1 MARAGLSE
9 PVLHRLLEAAGYRLS
24 SYPAGTLAVRSTDRR
39 AVFLAASRIGP
50 SEVDSLFPPPSVRR
64 TLVYEEEPGP
74 AARAQAA
81 ERGIE
86 VLDPWTL
93 GPGLGEILLPAP
105 AAAAPG
111 ADESADALD
120 LPFPIAGSSAR
131 TVRPRVGRA
140 DVEELGA
147 VEGARCTLRLVPHY
161 VSAYRVRP
169 ATAHGGRGPVVR
181 QLVAVNGTSRRA
193 EIWEDGERELVE
205 ELPSPYQ
212 TLSPQLGEADVAP
225 IALDAIR
232 RHHTVRVDHTEQHGG
247 ALVIETRRV
256 VPDPADVRLGPFLL
270 VYVPHWYI
278 EGTGGRIVL
287 DAVSGLRKGD
297 PGDPD

>member
-1 MARAGLSE
+1 MARPGLSE

-24 SYPAGTLAVRSTDRR
+24 SYPAGTLAVRASDHR
-39 AVFLAASRIGP
+39 AVFLAAGRIAP
-50 SEVDSLFPPPSVRR
+50 SEVETLFPPPSVRR
-64 TLVYEEEPGP
+64 TLVYGEEPGP
-74 AARAQAA
+74 ATRAQAA
-81 ERGIE
+81 ERGVEI
-86 VLDPWTL
+86 LDPWTL
-93 GPGLGEILLPAP
+93 GPGLGELLLPPPAP
-105 AAAAPG
+105 DASGTDEAP
-111 ADESADALD
+111 EALD
-120 LPFPIAGSSAR
+120 LPFPIAGPSAR
-131 TVRPRVGRA
+131 TVRPRVDRA

-147 VEGARCTLRLVPHY
+147 IEGARCTLRLVPHY

-193 EIWEDGERELVE
+193 EIWEEGERELVE
-205 ELPSPYQ
+205 EVPGPYQ
-212 TLSPQLGEADVAP
+212 TLTPQLAESEVAP

-256 VPDPADVRLGPFLL
+256 VPDAGDVRLGPFLL

-278 EGTGGRIVL
+278 EGTAGRIVL
-287 DAVSGLRKGD
+287 DAVSGVRKGD
-297 PGDPD
+297 AGEPA